1 MKIAIPTENNNGLN
15 DKVYPFFAKAPTYTL
30 IDIENEKIKKVEV
43 KRNPAALLNQGAG
56 PIFAKKL
63 KEENVDLVITGD
75 LGPGAL
81 TILDTLKIKSL
92 IVKKGIKVSDAVKEA
107 MKSII
112 V

>member
-1 MKIAIPTENNNGLN
+1 MKIALPTEDNKGLN
-15 DKVYPFFAKAPTYTL
+15 DKVYSIFAKAPTYTL
-30 IDIENEKIKKVEV
+30 VDVENEKVTKIEV

-63 KEENVDLVITGD
+63 KEENVDLVITGE

-81 TILDTLKIKSL
+81 TILDTLEIKSI
-92 IVKKGIKVSDAVKEA
+92 IVKKGTKVSDAIKEA
-107 MKSII
+107 MKTII